1 MGPVRPAGN
10 QLIPS
15 LARLRTPE
23 GLRWVAAAIL
33 IAFAAALPPLAG
45 LVEIVSPDSISAKY
59 TVGVL
64 GTSALVLA
72 LWAISYNLM
81 LGYTG
86 MVSFAHAA
94 YYGIG
99 AYTVALLYQDLHWT
113 VLQGL
118 VLSPLV
124 AGLAGLVT
132 GFISLRA
139 VRLYFSLLTLAISQ
153 VCYVIAFEWYS
164 FTGGDNGIHGISL
177 PEFLSNPTVLYYFI
191 AAAVAACLLIMFG
204 LVRSPFGAALLAI
217 RENRLRAASI
227 GLNVKRYE
235 LAVFTISS
243 AFAGVA
249 GALFAIYD
257 NQAFPDLMKWTE
269 SAHPI
274 VVTLLGGSGTFLGP
288 ALGAAV
294 YTWLANSVGKSLP
307 AQFDIVLGA
316 IVLGIVL
323 VAPGGLGS
331 ALDGIRRLAAGR
343 RGSREP
349 QEETSDQAL
358 GRIDVSK
365 ILAIRPVKSQAER
378 SSGATLL
385 RVEGLSKRFGGLKAV
400 DGVSLNVLE
409 GRRHA
414 VIGPNGAGKSTLF
427 NLLTGQIRPDSG
439 KVVFGGVD
447 ITGRRPHQL
456 SRFGIGRAFQ
466 ITNIFPKLTVL
477 QNLQYSMLA
486 HRGDTVRPFGIAD
499 RRYKD
504 EAMQLLDAV
513 GLGPSSTLNAGLLS
527 HGDQRALELAISLAL
542 GTRLLL
548 LDEPT
553 AGMSPY
559 ETKRAMELVNGV
571 VAQQGLTLLF
581 CEHDMDIVF
590 GIADVV
596 TVMHQGRVLAEG
608 TPEAIR
614 SNPEVQK
621 IYLGD
626 IDLDPPQTEV
636 GASA

>member
-1 MGPVRPAGN
+1 V
-10 QLIPS
+10 
-15 LARLRTPE
+15 RTPE
-23 GLRWVAAAIL
+23 GLRWAAATVL
-33 IAFAAALPPLAG
+33 VAFALALPPLAG
-45 LVEIVSPDSISAKY
+45 LVEIVSPDSISANF

-81 LGYTG
+81 LGYAG

-99 AYTVALLYQDLHWT
+99 AYTVALLYQDLHWS
-113 VLQGL
+113 VLPGL
-118 VLSPLV
+118 ALSPLV
-124 AGLAGLVT
+124 VGAAGLVT

-153 VCYVIAFEWYS
+153 VGYVIAFEWYS
-164 FTGGDNGIHGISL
+164 FTGGDNGIHGIS
-177 PEFLSNPTVLYYFI
+177 PPDFLSNPTVLYYFV
-191 AAAVAACLLIMFG
+191 AAVVAVCLLIMFG

-235 LAVFTISS
+235 LAVFTISA

-331 ALDGIRRLAAGR
+331 ALDGIRRIAARR

-349 QEETSDQAL
+349 EEETSDQAL

-365 ILAIRPVKSQAER
+365 ILAIRPIKSHAEHSR
-378 SSGATLL
+378 GATLL
-385 RVEGLSKRFGGLKAV
+385 RVEGLTKHFGGLKAV

-409 GRRHA
+409 GRCHA

-486 HRGDTVRPFGIAD
+486 HRGVTVRPFGIAD
-499 RRYKD
+499 RKYRD
-504 EAMQLLDAV
+504 EAMQLLEAV
-513 GLGPSSTLNAGLLS
+513 GLGPSSRLHAGLLS

-614 SNPEVQK
+614 ANPEVQK

-626 IDLDPPQTEV
+626 IELDTPQTEADA
-636 GASA
+636 GA

>member
-1 MGPVRPAGN
+1 M
-10 QLIPS
+10 
-15 LARLRTPE
+15 ARLRTPQ
-23 GLRWVAAAIL
+23 GLRWAAAAVLVI
-33 IAFAAALPPLAG
+33 FALTLPPLSG
-45 LVEIVSPDSISAKY
+45 LLESVSPETISANFAL
-59 TVGVL
+59 VL

-72 LWAISYNLM
+72 LWSVSYNLM

-94 YYGIG
+94 FYGIG
-99 AYTVALLYQDLHWT
+99 AYTVALLYQDLHWS
-113 VLQGL
+113 VLPGL
-118 VLSPLV
+118 AFSPLA
-124 AGLAGLVT
+124 AGLAGLIT

-139 VRLYFSLLTLAISQ
+139 VRLYFALLTLAISQ
-153 VCYVIAFEWYS
+153 VCFVIAFEWYS
-164 FTGGDNGIHGISL
+164 FTGGDNGVHGISL
-177 PEFLSNPTVLYYFI
+177 PDFLNNPTVQYYFV
-191 AAAVAACLLIMFG
+191 AAVVAACLLIMFG
-204 LVRSPFGAALLAI
+204 LVRSPFGAALVAI
-217 RENRLRAASI
+217 RENRLRAESV

-235 LAVFTISS
+235 LAVFTISA

-257 NQAFPDLMKWTE
+257 LQAYPQLMYWTE
-269 SAHPI
+269 SAQPV
-274 VVTLLGGSGTFLGP
+274 VVTLLGGTGTFLGP

-294 YTWLANSVGKSLP
+294 YTWLANSVGRNFP

-316 IVLGIVL
+316 IVLGVVL

-331 ALDGIRRLAAGR
+331 ALDGIRRLAAR
-343 RGSREP
+343 RGGSREP
-349 QEETSDQAL
+349 EKESSQGDAL
-358 GRIDVSK
+358 IRIDVSK
-365 ILAIRPVKSQAER
+365 VLAIRPVQSRAEH
-378 SSGATLL
+378 STGATLL

-400 DGVSLNVLE
+400 DGVSLEVLE

-447 ITGRRPHQL
+447 ITGRRPYQL

-499 RRYKD
+499 RRYRD

-513 GLGPSSTLNAGLLS
+513 GLGPAAALPAGLLS

-596 TVMHQGRVLAEG
+596 TVMHQGSVLAEG

-614 SNPEVQK
+614 SNPEVQR

-626 IDLDPPQTEV
+626 VDLDTPQTEA

>member
-1 MGPVRPAGN
+1 LTA
-10 QLIPS
+10 
-15 LARLRTPE
+15 LARLRTPA
-23 GLRWVAAAIL
+23 GLRWLAAAVL
-33 IAFAAALPPLAG
+33 IGFALALPPLAG
-45 LVEIVSPDSISAKY
+45 LVEIVSPDAISARF

-81 LGYTG
+81 LGYAG

-99 AYTVALLYQDLHWT
+99 AYTVALLYQDLHWS
-113 VLQGL
+113 VVQAL

-124 AGLAGLVT
+124 AGVAGLVT

-153 VCYVIAFEWYS
+153 VFYVIAFEWYS

-177 PEFLSNPTVLYYFI
+177 PDFLSSPTVLYYFI
-191 AAAVAACLLIMFG
+191 AAVVALCLLIMFG

-217 RENRLRAASI
+217 RENRLRAASV
-227 GLNVKRYE
+227 GLNVKLYE

-323 VAPGGLGS
+323 VAPGGLSS
-331 ALDGIRRLAAGR
+331 ALDGIRRLAVRR

-349 QEETSDQAL
+349 EKATSDQAL

-365 ILAIRPVKSQAER
+365 ILAIRPVKSQAGR
-378 SSGATLL
+378 SSGTTLL
-385 RVEGLSKRFGGLKAV
+385 RVEGLNKRFGGLKAV
-400 DGVSLNVLE
+400 DGVSLSVLE

-486 HRGDTVRPFGIAD
+486 HRGDTVRPFGRAD
-499 RRYKD
+499 RRYRG
-504 EAMQLLDAV
+504 EAMQLLEAV
-513 GLGPSSTLNAGLLS
+513 GLGPSAMLNAGLLS

-608 TPEAIR
+608 APEAIR

-626 IDLDPPQTEV
+626 IDLETPHAEA

>member
-1 MGPVRPAGN
+1 MPA
-10 QLIPS
+10 LP
-15 LARLRTPE
+15 AVFRTAG
-23 GLRWVAAAIL
+23 GLRWPAAAVLVI
-33 IAFAAALPPLAG
+33 FALLLAPLAG
-45 LVEIVSPDSISAKY
+45 LLENLNPDSFSANFAL
-59 TVGVL
+59 GVL
-64 GTSALVLA
+64 GTGALVLA
-72 LWAISYNLM
+72 LWSISYNLM

-99 AYTVALLYQDLHWT
+99 AYTVALLYQDLHWS

-118 VLSPLV
+118 ALSPLV
-124 AGLAGLVT
+124 AGAIGLVT

-164 FTGGDNGIHGISL
+164 FTGGDNGISGIS
-177 PEFLSNPTVLYYFI
+177 PPDFLSNPTVRYYFV
-191 AAAVAACLLIMFG
+191 AAVVAACLLIMFG

-217 RENRLRAASI
+217 RENRLRAASV

-235 LAVFTISS
+235 LAVFTVSS

-257 NQAFPDLMKWTE
+257 NQASPNLMMWTE

-294 YTWLANSVGKSLP
+294 YTGLANSVGKSLP

-331 ALDGIRRLAAGR
+331 ALDGIRRLAAR
-343 RGSREP
+343 RKGAGET
-349 QEETSDQAL
+349 EEHDGEADAL
-358 GRIDVSK
+358 VRIDVSK
-365 ILAIRPVKSQAER
+365 ILAIRPLQSRTDR
-378 SSGATLL
+378 SSGAMLL

-400 DGVSLNVLE
+400 DGVNLDVLE
-409 GRRHA
+409 GSRHA

-447 ITGRRPHQL
+447 ITGRRPYQL

-499 RRYKD
+499 RRYRD
-504 EAMQLLDAV
+504 EAMQLLEAV
-513 GLGPSSTLNAGLLS
+513 GLGPASALHAGLLS

-614 SNPEVQK
+614 SNPEVRR

-626 IDLDPPQTEV
+626 LDLDTPQSEV
-636 GASA
+636 GARA

>member
-1 MGPVRPAGN
+1 LTA
-10 QLIPS
+10 
-15 LARLRTPE
+15 LARLRTPA
-23 GLRWVAAAIL
+23 GLRWLAAAVL
-33 IAFAAALPPLAG
+33 IGLALALPPLAG
-45 LVEIVSPDSISAKY
+45 LVEIVSPDAISARF

-81 LGYTG
+81 LGYAG

-99 AYTVALLYQDLHWT
+99 AYTVALLYQDLHWS
-113 VLQGL
+113 VVQAL

-124 AGLAGLVT
+124 AGAAGLVT

-153 VCYVIAFEWYS
+153 VFYVIAFEWYS

-177 PEFLSNPTVLYYFI
+177 PDFLSSPTVLYYFI
-191 AAAVAACLLIMFG
+191 AGVVGLCLLTMFG

-217 RENRLRAASI
+217 RENRLRAASV
-227 GLNVKRYE
+227 GLNVKLYE

-323 VAPGGLGS
+323 AAPGGLSS
-331 ALDGIRRLAAGR
+331 ALDGIRRLAVRR

-349 QEETSDQAL
+349 EKEMSDQAL

-365 ILAIRPVKSQAER
+365 ILAIRPVKSQAGR

-385 RVEGLSKRFGGLKAV
+385 RVQGLSKRFGGLKAV
-400 DGVSLNVLE
+400 DGVSLSVLE

-439 KVVFGGVD
+439 KVVFSGVD

-486 HRGDTVRPFGIAD
+486 HRGDTVRPFGRAD
-499 RRYKD
+499 RRYRS
-504 EAMQLLDAV
+504 EAMQLLEAV
-513 GLGPSSTLNAGLLS
+513 GLGPSSMLNAGLLS

-608 TPEAIR
+608 APEAIR

-626 IDLDPPQTEV
+626 LDLETPHAEA

>member
-1 MGPVRPAGN
+1 
-10 QLIPS
+10 
-15 LARLRTPE
+15 
-23 GLRWVAAAIL
+23 
-33 IAFAAALPPLAG
+33 
-45 LVEIVSPDSISAKY
+45 
-59 TVGVL
+59 
-64 GTSALVLA
+64 
-72 LWAISYNLM
+72 
-81 LGYTG
+81 

-94 YYGIG
+94 FYGIG
-99 AYTVALLYQDLHWT
+99 AYTVALLYEKLHWS
-113 VLQGL
+113 VLPGL
-118 VLSPLV
+118 ALSPLV
-124 AGLAGLVT
+124 AAIAGLVT

-139 VRLYFSLLTLAISQ
+139 VRLYFALLTLAISQ
-153 VCYVIAFEWYS
+153 VCFVIAFEWYS
-164 FTGGDNGIHGISL
+164 FTGGDNGIHGIS
-177 PEFLSNPTVLYYFI
+177 PPDFLSNPTVQYYFV
-191 AAAVAACLLIMFG
+191 AAVVGVCLLIMFG

-217 RENRLRAASI
+217 RENRLRAAAV

-235 LAVFTISS
+235 LAVFTISA

-257 NQAFPDLMKWTE
+257 LQAYPQLMYWTE
-269 SAHPI
+269 SAQPV
-274 VVTLLGGSGTFLGP
+274 VVTLLGGMGSFLGP
-288 ALGAAV
+288 ALGAAI
-294 YTWLANSVGKSLP
+294 YTWLANSVGKNFP

-316 IVLGIVL
+316 IVLGVVL

-331 ALDGIRRLAAGR
+331 ALDGIRSLVAGR
-343 RGSREP
+343 KGGDKREAP
-349 QEETSDQAL
+349 EGEAL
-358 GRIDVSK
+358 DHIDVGK
-365 ILAIRPVKSQAER
+365 AIQVVSAKARVLNPSR
-378 SSGATLL
+378 GTLL
-385 RVEGLSKRFGGLKAV
+385 TVEGLSKRFGGLKAV
-400 DGVSLNVLE
+400 DSVSLEVRD

-427 NLLTGQIRPDSG
+427 NLLTGQMRPDAG

-447 ITGRRPHQL
+447 ITGRRPYQL

-477 QNLQYSMLA
+477 QNLQYAMLA
-486 HRGDTVRPFGIAD
+486 HRGDTVRPFGIAN

-504 EAMQLLDAV
+504 EAMERLEAV
-513 GLGPSSTLNAGLLS
+513 GLGRASTLNAGLLS

-542 GTRLLL
+542 GTQLLL

-571 VAQQGLTLLF
+571 VAQHGLTLLF

-590 GIADVV
+590 GIADTV

-608 TPEAIR
+608 TPEVIR
-614 SNPEVQK
+614 ANPEVQK

-626 IDLDPPQTEV
+626 VELDEPATEV
-636 GASA
+636 GAGA